1 MRSVGVIFFAVL
13 LAISSVATER
23 IHIVGSSTVFPL
35 PSAEREEMRKIAQE
49 FPPLESLE

>member
-1 MRSVGVIFFAVL
+1 MKSVGIIFFAVL
-13 LAISSVATER
+13 LTISSAATER

-35 PSAEREEMRKIAQE
+35 LSDEREEMRKIARE